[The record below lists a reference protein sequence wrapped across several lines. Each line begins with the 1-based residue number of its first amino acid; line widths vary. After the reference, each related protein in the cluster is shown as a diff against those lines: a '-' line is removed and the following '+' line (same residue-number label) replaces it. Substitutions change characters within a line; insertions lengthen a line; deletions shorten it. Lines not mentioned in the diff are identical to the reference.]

1 MARLAALKAF
11 VQWENRTGVI
21 RGSQTR
27 KGTLPA
33 DRGASVA
40 AAPAASATTPPPAS
54 PVGPPVCGAVVPRPA
69 VGVPSPTTVSP
80 SHVCAAEVAGA
91 AGETPPPKP
100 PLAWWRGGLALVTPP
115 RPNRGLGGNDP
126 VGEFREPA
134 LAPHRLELL
143 ELSVGRT
150 DSSGLL
156 RRYRLSQASCDE
168 EGGCLSFRDSTI
180 PPLRSDTTFHS
191 SLRAGCRVTISR
203 SMRRSRARNTSR
215 VTST

>member
-1 MARLAALKAF
+1 MGKSYGGDSWKSNPQGYTSGRPRGLGRCRPRGLRDHPAPCVPGGTARL
-11 VQWENRTGVI
+11 WGR
-21 RGSQTR
+21 S
-27 KGTLPA
+27 
-33 DRGASVA
+33 
-40 AAPAASATTPPPAS
+40 APARRWRALPHHRKPLPCMRCRSRR
-54 PVGPPVCGAVVPRPA
+54 CRWR
-69 VGVPSPTTVSP
+69 
-80 SHVCAAEVAGA
+80 
-91 AGETPPPKP
+91 TPPPKP